1 MEDKTLNEKE
11 SLELIT
17 KMIQNTKHR
26 MEQNSGLPLILW
38 GTLTVF
44 FSVLIWSLFKFG
56 IANSP
61 IYNLLWLG
69 IPILGWIGMVI
80 ILKTGT
86 KKRYV
91 KTFID
96 KVINYIWLVLG
107 MATFILCIVAYI
119 SHNIPILFII
129 ALLMTCGVAITNLII
144 NFKTGTWCGV
154 IGILLSPLCIYFKG
168 LDSLLIFALIFG
180 ITMIIPGIVLQV
192 KSKKYA
198 KGT

>member
-44 FSVLIWSLFKFG
+44 FSVIIWSLLKFG

-61 IYNLLWLG
+61 IYNLLWFG

-80 ILKTGT
+80 ILKTET
-86 KKRYV
+86 KKRHV

-96 KVINYIWLVLG
+96 KVISYIWIVLG
-107 MATFILCIVAYI
+107 TVSFIPCLATFFTPK
-119 SHNIPILFII
+119 IPILFII
-129 ALLMTCGVAITNLII
+129 VLLMICGVIITCLII
-144 NFKTGTWCGV
+144 NFKVGVWCGI
-154 IGILLSPLCIYFKG
+154 IGILLSPLCLLPITG
-168 LDSLLIFALIFG
+168 LNSLLIFALIFG
-180 ITMIIPGIVLQV
+180 IVMIIPGIVLQV
-192 KSKKYA
+192 KSKKVC
-198 KGT
+198 